1 MTSWTTTTL
10 VAIADDY
17 DREMSDTGA
26 PLDSRLGRYLAQ
38 HMDDLWDEDR
48 TDPKAFL
55 VWAWRVATGPI
66 MSPGYVRIRPDLGA
80 VRLTQSQ
87 EDGRLL
93 VEIETP
99 VGHGQLA
106 QSVRPPYSA
115 MRDWEIDRY
124 AYSSDG
130 SHLPLQAPEDESKP
144 ALLLAATLRL
154 PADDWTLH
162 QPAGKWPVEELLIDD
177 AKNALAVAVTGI
189 NDIAGHRV
197 AKLIGSE
204 GGRW

>member
-1 MTSWTTTTL
+1 MTDWSSTTL
-10 VAIADDY
+10 VAVNDEY
-17 DREMSDTGA
+17 DRDMGDSNA
-26 PLDSRLGRYLAQ
+26 PLDSRFGRYLTQ
-38 HMDDLWDEDR
+38 RLEDLWDEDR
-48 TDPKAFL
+48 ADPKEFL
-55 VWAWRVATGPI
+55 VWAWHVATPPV

-80 VRLTQSQ
+80 VRLTQAQ

-99 VGHGQLA
+99 VQHGQLA
-106 QSVRPPYSA
+106 PSVRPPYA
-115 MRDWEIDRY
+115 AVRDWETDRY
-124 AYSSDG
+124 SYSSDG
-130 SHLPLQAPEDESKP
+130 RHLPLQAPEDESKP

-177 AKNALAVAVTGI
+177 AKQAVEIAVKNI
-189 NDIAGHRV
+189 NRTAGHQI

-204 GGRW
+204 GGHW

>member
-1 MTSWTTTTL
+1 MTAWSSTTL
-10 VAIADDY
+10 VAVADDY
-17 DREMSDTGA
+17 DREMGDSNA
-26 PLDSRLGRYLAQ
+26 PLDSRFGRYLAQ
-38 HMDDLWDEDR
+38 RLGDLWDEDR
-48 TDPKAFL
+48 TDPAAFL
-55 VWAWRVATGPI
+55 VWAWHVATPPI

-99 VGHGQLA
+99 VQHGQLA

-115 MRDWEIDRY
+115 MRDWETDPY

-130 SHLPLQAPEDESKP
+130 SHLPLQAPRDESRP

-154 PADDWTLH
+154 PADGWTLH
-162 QPAGKWPVEELLIDD
+162 RPAGKWPVEELLIDD
-177 AKNALAVAVTGI
+177 AKNAVAVAVAGI

-204 GGRW
+204 GGHW

>member
-1 MTSWTTTTL
+1 MTAWSSTTL
-10 VAIADDY
+10 VRIADDY
-17 DREMSDTGA
+17 DREMGDSGA
-26 PLDSRLGRYLAQ
+26 PLDSRFGRYLAQ
-38 HMDDLWDEDR
+38 HMDDLWDDDR

-55 VWAWRVATGPI
+55 AWAWRVGTGPI

-93 VEIETP
+93 VVIETP

-106 QSVRPPYSA
+106 QGVRPPYS
-115 MRDWEIDRY
+115 MRDWETDRY
-124 AYSSDG
+124 DYSSDG
-130 SHLPLQAPEDESKP
+130 YSRLQDPMDESKP
-144 ALLLAATLRL
+144 ALLLSATLRL
-154 PADDWTLH
+154 PADDWKLH

-177 AKNALAVAVTGI
+177 AKQAVAVAVAGI

-204 GGRW
+204 GGAW

>member
-1 MTSWTTTTL
+1 MTTWSGTNL
-10 VAIADDY
+10 VTVADDY
-17 DREMSDTGA
+17 DREMGDSNA
-26 PLDSRLGRYLAQ
+26 PLDSRFGRYLAQ
-38 HMDDLWDEDR
+38 RMDDLWEEDR

-55 VWAWRVATGPI
+55 VWAWHVATPPI
-66 MSPGYVRIRPDLGA
+66 MSPGYVRIRPDLGS

-99 VGHGQLA
+99 VQHGQLA

-115 MRDWEIDRY
+115 MRDWEPDRY
-124 AYSSDG
+124 SYSSDG
-130 SHLPLQAPEDESKP
+130 PSRLQAPEDESKP

-177 AKNALAVAVTGI
+177 AKQAVAVAVAGI

-197 AKLIGSE
+197 AKLIGAE
-204 GGRW
+204 GGHW